1 MMKKV
6 KLSKIFE
13 SKYGVNLELNKLEIV
28 DKLDNESILF
38 VSRTSKNNGV
48 SAIVKKIKDV
58 IPNPGKTISVAG
70 GGSVLEAFYQP
81 KPFYSGRDLYYLK
94 PKIALT
100 ENEILFYCFCI
111 RENKFKYNFGRQA
124 NKTLNDIMLPSYDE
138 IPKWVNEIDYKK
150 ILDVSFKNFS
160 TKKSNRKKKRN
171 NLIKVSELF
180 NPING
185 LASSQ
190 VTRYGSKDSEDFIPY
205 LRPSNSQDS
214 SIDAFVN
221 KNEVPSKYV
230 FPPNTLYVST
240 DGQGS
245 HSYSYVSVFEF
256 VPNSNITVLIPKI
269 EMSLQEKIYYA
280 IAITRNRFKF
290 SYGRKPK
297 GKRLSQIHIPA
308 KAPKF
313 IYDSKLISKVISDIK
328 NSNG

>member
-1 MMKKV
+1 MKKV
-6 KLSKIFE
+6 KLSQMFDA
-13 SKYGVNLELNKLEIV
+13 KYGVNLELNKLEIV
-28 DKLDNESILF
+28 DRLDKESILF

-48 SAIVKKIKDV
+48 SAIVKIINDV
-58 IPNPGKTISVAG
+58 VPNPGKTISVAG

-81 KPFYSGRDLYYLK
+81 KPYYSGRDLYYLK
-94 PKIALT
+94 PKISLT

-111 RENKFKYNFGRQA
+111 RQNKFKYNFGRQA
-124 NKTLNDIMLPSYDE
+124 NKTLNDILLPAYEE

-150 ILDVSFKNFS
+150 ILDFSLSNFS
-160 TKKSNRKKKRN
+160 NKKTTRKRIRK
-171 NLIKVSELF
+171 NLIKVCELF

-190 VTRYGSKDSEDFIPY
+190 VTRYESKESEDFIPY
-205 LRPSNSQDS
+205 LRPSNSQDT
-214 SIDAFVN
+214 SIDAFVD
-221 KNEVPSKYV
+221 KKEVSSKYI

-256 VPNSNITVLIPKI
+256 VPNSNIIVLIPKI

-308 KAPKF
+308 KTPKF

-328 NSNG
+328 KSNS